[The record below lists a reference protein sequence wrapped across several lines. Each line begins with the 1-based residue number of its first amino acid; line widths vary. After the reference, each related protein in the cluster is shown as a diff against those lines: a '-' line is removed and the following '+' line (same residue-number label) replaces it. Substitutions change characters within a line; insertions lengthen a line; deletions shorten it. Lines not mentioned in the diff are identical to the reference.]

1 MYIWVLLVTVSLILL
16 AKYWNSRNAVWGGLT
31 LGVIIGV
38 LWKIFGGTDWYIVAK
53 TIISGT
59 LLGFGAE
66 LLGMSGDYFID
77 RRMKKDPLSQ
87 LTNPNN
93 KFVKALKWLEGEIKL
108 QKEFDKILKRY
119 GKFDDQNRAQE
130 WLLEKY
136 RNRIQN

>member
-1 MYIWVLLVTVSLILL
+1 
-16 AKYWNSRNAVWGGLT
+16 

>member
-93 KFVKALKWLEGEIKL
+93 KFVKALKWLEVEIKL